1 MQWNVLNK
9 LKKLKI
15 WKWNSTINEANKMSS
30 NLDHS
35 KTADD
40 SKSLYEGSMMDKP
53 VRKQRQPVPDTKDK
67 LTLWVTLMVSTTLCI
82 SVLAMVFA
90 FMLGLWAKEVDNA
103 EIFKMISPAFS
114 TLIGGMIG
122 FLSGIKLMQNEDS
135 KKDTK

>member
-1 MQWNVLNK
+1 MSVLNK

-15 WKWNSTINEANKMSS
+15 WKWNSTISEANKTPLNSDP
-30 NLDHS
+30 L

-40 SKSLYEGSMMDKP
+40 SKSLYEGKMENTTS
-53 VRKQRQPVPDTKDK
+53 TKEK
-67 LTLWVTLMVSTTLCI
+67 LTFYVTFMVSITLCL
-82 SVLAMVFA
+82 SVLAMVVA

-122 FLSGIKLMQNEDS
+122 FLSGIKLNQIED
-135 KKDTK
+135 KK

>member
-1 MQWNVLNK
+1 MT
-9 LKKLKI
+9 KK
-15 WKWNSTINEANKMSS
+15 
-30 NLDHS
+30 
-35 KTADD
+35 
-40 SKSLYEGSMMDKP
+40 P
-53 VRKQRQPVPDTKDK
+53 QRPEPDTKEK
-67 LTLWVTLMVSTTLCI
+67 LTLYVTLMVSFTLCI

-135 KKDTK
+135 KKEAK